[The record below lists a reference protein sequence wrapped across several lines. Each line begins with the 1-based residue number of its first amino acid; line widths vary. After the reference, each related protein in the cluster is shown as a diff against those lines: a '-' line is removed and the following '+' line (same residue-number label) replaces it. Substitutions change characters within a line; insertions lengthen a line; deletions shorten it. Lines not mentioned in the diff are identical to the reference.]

1 MDAFRY
7 LVRFLYKIRWYLVI
21 LPLVALII
29 AWFLTRNMD
38 RVYDAK
44 TTIYTGMIT
53 GYNIEG
59 GTGTAGGNSQTNI
72 TNLMLIITTDN
83 TIHEVAL
90 RLLARCMMYGNP
102 NKDNNYISAEH
113 FRQLNATVPPEVKA
127 LIVRNSESQ
136 TYANLK
142 AYEKPSQGNYLF
154 GLLNYHPYFG
164 ISSITSRLKVIQLS
178 GSDII
183 DIGYSSNDAGIT
195 YNTLD
200 ILNDVF
206 ARQYQQIRFGETN
219 NVIKFF
225 EREVARLYRILTNAE
240 DDLIR
245 YNISKRI
252 INYAEQTKQLTILEA
267 QQQNFRND
275 QLMNYTTAK
284 ALLDYLE
291 RQLGNRAQ
299 IIRSNREFTNQV
311 RDISRIQSRISNLRL
326 MSSESG
332 AQNNEAQEELGKA
345 QRDLQAATG
354 RVTELT
360 RDIEAANYSTETG
373 VKANDMLGRWL
384 EQLLLLEKTKAEMTA
399 TDIMKNNLDKQYL
412 YYSPIGATLE
422 RKSRHI
428 GFIEGNYM
436 EMLKALNAARLRQ
449 RNLQMTTA
457 TLRVLNP
464 PMFR

>member
-164 ISSITSRLKVIQLS
+164 ISSITSR
-178 GSDII
+178 
-183 DIGYSSNDAGIT
+183 
-195 YNTLD
+195 
-200 ILNDVF
+200 
-206 ARQYQQIRFGETN
+206 
-219 NVIKFF
+219 
-225 EREVARLYRILTNAE
+225 
-240 DDLIR
+240 
-245 YNISKRI
+245 
-252 INYAEQTKQLTILEA
+252 
-267 QQQNFRND
+267 
-275 QLMNYTTAK
+275 
-284 ALLDYLE
+284 
-291 RQLGNRAQ
+291 
-299 IIRSNREFTNQV
+299 
-311 RDISRIQSRISNLRL
+311 
-326 MSSESG
+326 
-332 AQNNEAQEELGKA
+332 
-345 QRDLQAATG
+345 
-354 RVTELT
+354 
-360 RDIEAANYSTETG
+360 
-373 VKANDMLGRWL
+373 
-384 EQLLLLEKTKAEMTA
+384 
-399 TDIMKNNLDKQYL
+399 
-412 YYSPIGATLE
+412 
-422 RKSRHI
+422 
-428 GFIEGNYM
+428 
-436 EMLKALNAARLRQ
+436 
-449 RNLQMTTA
+449 
-457 TLRVLNP
+457 
-464 PMFR
+464 